1 MRVLGRDPA
10 AWLALVAVTVQLLV
24 AWGVDLS
31 EEQQAGINAVATMAM
46 GLAISW
52 AVAKDKVIPAAAG
65 LLTAVLQLG
74 VSFGWEITQEQIA
87 TAGAMLTAVLALYL
101 RTQVTAPI
109 DVDGTKVPKSDR
121 PDW

>member
-1 MRVLGRDPA
+1 M
-10 AWLALVAVTVQLLV
+10 
-24 AWGVDLS
+24 
-31 EEQQAGINAVATMAM
+31 
-46 GLAISW
+46 
-52 AVAKDKVIPAAAG
+52 
-65 LLTAVLQLG
+65 LQLG